1 MVNYLGKF
9 ISNLAEVTAPLQA
22 LLEKSA
28 AFNLLKPQLDAIGKL
43 KNLIAS
49 TPNLKIFDPNLP
61 TRLKIDASSERLGT
75 LLKQNRARYKTYNDI
90 QPSRH

>member
-1 MVNYLGKF
+1 MVNYLGIF

-22 LLEKSA
+22 LLKKRA

-49 TPNLKIFDPNLP
+49 APILKIFYPNLP

-75 LLKQNRARYKTYNDI
+75 LLEQNRAR
-90 QPSRH
+90 